1 MRKTT
6 HHREKATNTAHTP
19 THEAAEEETTE
30 EGEAEATTLKGI
42 DGTTH
47 QKKKKNH
54 KKSLF
59 FKTPPQ
65 RRGSHFFP
73 RRVDL
78 LLQKL
83 LLKTPK
89 MGKQTKPCKS
99 EHERTKHSNRN

>member
-1 MRKTT
+1 MGP
-6 HHREKATNTAHTP
+6 P
-19 THEAAEEETTE
+19 T
-30 EGEAEATTLKGI
+30 
-42 DGTTH
+42 
-47 QKKKKNH
+47 KKKK
-54 KKSLF
+54 KKKITF
-59 FKTPPQ
+59 FQDPPQ

-83 LLKTPK
+83 LLKNPK